1 MAGLPGYTDP
11 NAKKYTGLPLPTA
24 QDKAAQDAR
33 FAATQRVVNDV
44 TRAVT
49 PAPVPPQQPEVY
61 TGVVQRG
68 LPAAPVASPG
78 YAASPWERNVQ
89 SADDRGKQAS
99 FDATNTPGAG
109 NNPARAA
116 AMQAQYAQPV
126 TRGAVATPVAPPSDL
141 PRWAQGDL
149 GNVLYRAGNAMGNLP
164 VEENPMLTGRFG
176 MSLPDVEAS
185 NGPASRVAVGRGE
198 SLPLSNGPST
208 RFVAGVTDAPSAAPE
223 GPFVDPATSRRAQGT
238 GADKYDLAVKQAY
251 DLQTP
256 FQPNNEFSDSTSGT
270 GDQHLRPTGWNAQTG
285 QVNLPTAPMS
295 GGGAPTFGGM
305 NATQYLASMKAQDAQ
320 GRVDANTA
328 RLERAREI
336 DMNSARYDIG
346 RAQGI
351 NGNRMNAQLY
361 KSASQ
366 QLAAL
371 EAARVADNLNA
382 TELSKTDALVAGDL
396 QKADITGQYGLQQA
410 DITGRYGMMGDY
422 ATAEAAGSVAQA
434 GIDKARIAADGV
446 VRAAGL
452 KNAPGPKELMESQ
465 LLAARVGQVQAAMG
479 NGDMNTVNALLVGQL
494 PPGGKIVANPMGGF
508 MFATPGALPT
518 ALSPAD
524 IENLMAQAAAQAQ
537 L

>member
-1 MAGLPGYTDP
+1 MAGLPGYEQ
-11 NAKKYTGLPLPTA
+11 KKTVGLPLPTQA
-24 QDKAAQDAR
+24 DIAARDANL
-33 FAATQRVVNDV
+33 AAGQRVLDKV
-44 TRAVT
+44 TSAFT
-49 PAPVPPQQPEVY
+49 PTPVPAQRSEVY

-78 YAASPWERNVQ
+78 YAASPWERNAQ
-89 SADDRGKQAS
+89 AADDRAKQAS
-99 FDATNTPGAG
+99 FDVTN
-109 NNPARAA
+109 
-116 AMQAQYAQPV
+116 
-126 TRGAVATPVAPPSDL
+126 TPVAPAAVAPAAVVE
-141 PRWAQGDL
+141 PRMVMPGEA
-149 GNVLYRAGNAMGNLP
+149 
-164 VEENPMLTGRFG
+164 TG
-176 MSLPDVEAS
+176 
-185 NGPASRVAVGRGE
+185 
-198 SLPLSNGPST
+198 PLSAQSRG
-208 RFVAGVTDAPSAAPE
+208 GVTVEPFGAARTLRAPAPAVVAPVGGFTSVGATPE
-223 GPFVDPATSRRAQGT
+223 GPFVDSATSRHAQGT

-256 FQPNNEFSDSTSGT
+256 FQPNNVFSDSTGGT

-396 QKADITGQYGLQQA
+396 QKADIAGSYGLQQA
-410 DITGRYGMMGDY
+410 DITGRYGMMSDY

-446 VRAAGL
+446 IRAAGI

-465 LLAARVGQVQAAMG
+465 LLAARVGQVQAAMD

-494 PPGGKIVANPMGGF
+494 PPGGKIVPNPMGGF
-508 MFATPGALPT
+508 MFATPGGLPT

-524 IENLMAQAAAQAQ
+524 VENLMAQAAAQAQ

>member
-1 MAGLPGYTDP
+1 MAGLPGYEQ
-11 NAKKYTGLPLPTA
+11 KKTVGLPLPTQA
-24 QDKAAQDAR
+24 DIAARDANL
-33 FAATQRVVNDV
+33 AAGQRVLDKV
-44 TRAVT
+44 TSAFT
-49 PAPVPPQQPEVY
+49 PTPVPAQRSEVY

-89 SADDRGKQAS
+89 AADDRAKQAS
-99 FDATNTPGAG
+99 FDVTNTPVV
-109 NNPARAA
+109 PAAVAPAA
-116 AMQAQYAQPV
+116 AVEPRMVMPGEATGPLSAQSRGGV
-126 TRGAVATPVAPPSDL
+126 TVEPFGAARTLRAPAPAVVAP
-141 PRWAQGDL
+141 
-149 GNVLYRAGNAMGNLP
+149 
-164 VEENPMLTGRFG
+164 
-176 MSLPDVEAS
+176 
-185 NGPASRVAVGRGE
+185 VGGFT
-198 SLPLSNGPST
+198 SVG
-208 RFVAGVTDAPSAAPE
+208 AAPE

-256 FQPNNEFSDSTSGT
+256 FQPNNVFSDSTSGT

-285 QVNLPTAPMS
+285 QVNLPTAPMT

-305 NATQYLASMKAQDAQ
+305 NATQYLASMKAKDAQ

-351 NGNRMNAQLY
+351 NGNRMNGQLY
-361 KSASQ
+361 KSANQ

-371 EAARVADNLNA
+371 EASRVADNLNT
-382 TELSKTDALVAGDL
+382 TELAKTDALVAGDL
-396 QKADITGQYGLQQA
+396 QKADIAGSYGLQQA

-446 VRAAGL
+446 VRAAGV
-452 KNAPGPKELMESQ
+452 KNAPTPKDIQEAIRLQ
-465 LLAARVGQVQAAMG
+465 LLNNQIVGALGVG
-479 NGDMNTVNALLVGQL
+479 NTNDANALLVGQL
-494 PPGGKIVANPMGGF
+494 PPGGKV
-508 MFATPGALPT
+508 T
-518 ALSPAD
+518 ASPDGSGVIFTDAAGNVRLLSPSEVEA
-524 IENLMAQAAAQAQ
+524 MQ
-537 L
+537 LNRASQL